1 MRAKLLFHEKVTF
14 ADGAIM
20 EAVLWELPEK
30 TLEKPHGFK
39 YRLHYGFP
47 GQTLVRYDNE
57 KGKGDHKHIRD
68 KEEPYTFTDVDTL
81 REDFMPDVESLRG
94 EKLG

>member
-1 MRAKLLFHEKVTF
+1 MKAKLLFHEKVTF

-30 TLEKPHGFK
+30 TLEEPHGFK

-57 KGKGDHKHIRD
+57 KARAIISISETKRNLTHLQ
-68 KEEPYTFTDVDTL
+68 T
-81 REDFMPDVESLRG
+81 
-94 EKLG
+94 